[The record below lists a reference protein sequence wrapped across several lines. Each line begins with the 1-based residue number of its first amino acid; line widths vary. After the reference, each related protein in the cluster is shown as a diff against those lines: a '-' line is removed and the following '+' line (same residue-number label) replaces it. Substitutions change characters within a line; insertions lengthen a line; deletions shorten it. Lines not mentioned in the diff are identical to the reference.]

1 MLTFP
6 EAVDL
11 FKAED
16 LSDADL
22 YRTIMAHSSWAV
34 VAEEAEG
41 HAMRLGVVATPNG
54 GRILEL
60 FSSEKALEL
69 FCVTEEEER
78 PAKMLQLA
86 GFQLFSTLEDGAV
99 HRINLDLHSPH
110 ATHFLVDQIPLLR
123 AWAEVVSV
131 EIALAAPERLPNP
144 LAVLKRFDGFNVV
157 IRQSGPDRDLV
168 MAPDSEGRLLAAVFT
183 AEDTVDEFIKEVA
196 DDLGGGL
203 EIVRMSGQ
211 ALFEW
216 LQQIPLDGIVF
227 NPLTHVPPIALSAA
241 IGERILEA

>member
-1 MLTFP
+1 
-6 EAVDL
+6 
-11 FKAED
+11 
-16 LSDADL
+16 
-22 YRTIMAHSSWAV
+22 
-34 VAEEAEG
+34 
-41 HAMRLGVVATPNG
+41 
-54 GRILEL
+54 
-60 FSSEKALEL
+60 
-69 FCVTEEEER
+69 
-78 PAKMLQLA
+78 
-86 GFQLFSTLEDGAV
+86 
-99 HRINLDLHSPH
+99 
-110 ATHFLVDQIPLLR
+110 
-123 AWAEVVSV
+123 VSV
-131 EIALAAPERLPNP
+131 ERALAAPERLPNP